1 MTTSTDLARTQ
12 DVFIAAVQ
20 RAEHG
25 EVRARTPAVYFEN
38 LAAENPRI
46 PPDVAASIYRNN
58 VSGGR
63 AKALAVAYPACA
75 RILGAECFEGIARH
89 FSESTPATHADL
101 NLYGAEFADFLEQRV
116 TVLEAFSDYAYLGDL
131 ARLEW
136 LCHVAY
142 YATDDA
148 PFDFEQLARSVGGSG
163 ESLKL
168 RLGNSV
174 GLLRS
179 EYPVMSIR
187 EVNLADG
194 NAASVSAA
202 DCPQHF
208 VVWRSELNACVEQV
222 DRMTFDLLAAI
233 ESGATLGE
241 IASTRPE
248 AAAVLSDSVPRLI
261 QRGWIAGTAN
271 GKTAATEVG

>member
-1 MTTSTDLARTQ
+1 MTTSTNLAKTQ
-12 DVFIAAVQ
+12 DVFIAAV
-20 RAEHG
+20 RRSEASNAG
-25 EVRARTPAVYFEN
+25 KRPTGLYFEN
-38 LAAENPRI
+38 LVVENPRI
-46 PPDVAASIYRNN
+46 TPDVVLRIYGNN
-58 VSGGR
+58 IAGGR

-75 RILGAECFEGIARH
+75 RILGGECFEGIARH

-101 NLYGAEFADFLEQRV
+101 NLYGAAFADFLEQRV

-142 YATDDA
+142 YASDDA
-148 PFDFEQLARSVGGSG
+148 PFDFEQLAHSAGGSG

-168 RLGNSV
+168 TLGNSV

-179 EYPVMSIR
+179 EYPVMSLR

-194 NAASVSAA
+194 DAASVSAA
-202 DCPQHF
+202 DCPQHL
-208 VVWRSELNACVEQV
+208 VVWRSEFHVCVEQV
-222 DRMTFDLLAAI
+222 DKMTFDLLAAI
-233 ESGATLGE
+233 EAGTTLGE
-241 IASTRPE
+241 IAVTLPE
-248 AAAVLSDSVPRLI
+248 AAAVLSESVPRLI

-271 GKTAATEVG
+271 GKPAATEVG